1 MRTLGRLLTTIVLGA
16 LAAPPSGLHAQA
28 PTELA
33 DMCKAVGEAQVGQWA
48 SFDATASTGG
58 GKLRLAVVGSERS
71 GDSTFYWFE
80 VNAAGK
86 DPSRSGIVQILAPNL
101 ASGATSPRALIVK
114 WGGQPAVKV
123 SGQMAGMMA
132 QKEGQG
138 SSAFDWAAQ
147 CTSAHVVGWESV
159 TVPAGTFR
167 ALHVTANDGTE
178 VWGSRE
184 VPLGMVKLRSKKGD
198 LTLSARGTDAK
209 SSITEKPLEMPG
221 MMMPPSKP

>member
-1 MRTLGRLLTTIVLGA
+1 MRKTPRLMTIIALGA
-16 LAAPPSGLHAQA
+16 LGARGLAAQA
-28 PTELA
+28 STELA
-33 DMCKAVGEAQVGQWA
+33 DMCKAVGVAQVGQWA
-48 SFDATASTGG
+48 SFDATGGSGG

-80 VNAAGK
+80 VNAAGQ
-86 DPSRSGIVQILAPNL
+86 DPSHSGIVQILAPNL
-101 ASGATSPRALIVK
+101 ANGVATPRAVIVK

-123 SGQMAGMMA
+123 SGQMAGVLA
-132 QKEGQG
+132 QKQGQG

-178 VWGSRE
+178 VWASRE
-184 VPLGMVKLRSKKGD
+184 VPLAMVKLHSPKGD
-198 LTLSARGTDAK
+198 LALSARGTDAK
-209 SSITEKPLEMPG
+209 SSITEKPLEM
-221 MMMPPSKP
+221 